1 MENRN
6 ELAEKLELV
15 GSMFEIDGMTELLKK
30 FDPEKDEKGNNK
42 PIGAVKFNA
51 IVIQIE
57 SLLMKNNQEVADKI
71 IMMNQQISE
80 EEVGKMGDADYANA
94 LKSAIITDVMGFF
107 ASSPSSDGRK

>member
-1 MENRN
+1 MAKRN

-15 GSMFEIDGMTELLKK
+15 GSMFEIDGMNDLLKK
-30 FDPEKDEKGNNK
+30 FDPEKDEKGNSR

-57 SLLMKNNQEVADKI
+57 SLLMKHNQAVADKI
-71 IMMNQQISE
+71 IAMNRDITLD
-80 EEVGKMGDADYANA
+80 EVGKLDDADYANA
-94 LKSAIITDVMGFF
+94 LKHAIITDVMGFF